1 VEQIK
6 IFDNLYM
13 FNSYNQYINLSFSQ
27 FLLLGEEP
35 VLMHTGSYQMA
46 EELIPRLKDILG
58 DKKLSYIFVSHF
70 ESDECGG
77 LGLILKHFPEAKTV
91 CSAVTA
97 RQLTGFGM
105 FNEVIIKSAE
115 ESLSLNG
122 LNLKFISY
130 PSEMH
135 LWEGLLAFETEQ
147 GLLFSSDLFIRMGKL
162 SDSIFASNLKEEIN
176 KISPYQISD
185 PSALKAVQET
195 LLKLPVK
202 YIVPGHGPVLK
213 M

>member
-1 VEQIK
+1 MEQIK
-6 IFDNLYM
+6 IFENLYM
-13 FNSYNQYINLSFSQ
+13 FNSYNQYINLSFNQ

-35 VLMHTGSYQMA
+35 VLFHTGSYQMA
-46 EELIPRLKDILG
+46 EELIPKLKDILC
-58 DKKLSYIFVSHF
+58 DKKLSLIFVSHF

-77 LGLILKHFPEAKTV
+77 LGLILKHFPEAKTI

-105 FNEVIIKSAE
+105 FNEVIVKAPNE
-115 ESLSLNG
+115 DLSLSSLK
-122 LNLKFISY
+122 LKFVSY

-147 GLLFSSDLFIRMGKL
+147 GLLFSSDLFIRMGKVSEAIANSSL
-162 SDSIFASNLKEEIN
+162 EEELD
-176 KISPYQISD
+176 KIAAHQIPD
-185 PSALKAVQET
+185 PAALKTIQET

-213 M
+213 L

>member
-1 VEQIK
+1 MEQIK

-35 VLMHTGSYQMA
+35 TLIHTGSYQMV
-46 EELIPRLKDILG
+46 EDLVPKLKIILG
-58 DKKLSYIFVSHF
+58 DRNLSYIFVSHF

-77 LGLILKHFPEAKTV
+77 LSLLLKHFPEAKTI

-105 FNEVIIKSAE
+105 FNEVIIKSPE
-115 ESLSLNG
+115 ESLSLTS

-135 LWEGLLAFETEQ
+135 LWEGLLAFETEH

-162 SDSIFASNLKEEIN
+162 SDSIVASNLEDELA
-176 KISPYQISD
+176 KIASHQIPN
-185 PSALKAVQET
+185 PSALKAIQET

-213 M
+213 L

>member
-27 FLLLGEEP
+27 FLLLGGEP

-46 EELIPRLKDILG
+46 EELIPKLKDMLG
-58 DKKLSYIFVSHF
+58 DKRLSYIFVSHF

-77 LGLILKHFPEAKTV
+77 LSLILKHFPEAKTV

-97 RQLTGFGM
+97 RQLTGFG
-105 FNEVIIKSAE
+105 FSNEVIVKAPE
-115 ESLSLNG
+115 EGLSLNS
-122 LNLKFISY
+122 LKLKFISY

-135 LWEGLLAFETEQ
+135 LWEGLIAFETEY
-147 GLLFSSDLFIRMGKL
+147 GLLFSSDLFIRMGKI
-162 SDSIFASNLKEEIN
+162 SDTVVDSNLGDELA
-176 KISPYQISD
+176 KIAVHQIPD
-185 PSALKAVQET
+185 PAALKTMQET